1 MSTYNDFLKVHK
13 EVKYKFVSLQDQNGQ
28 KIVPYNQNGKD
39 PAIKLQEIERR
50 LKAPGSGTYV
60 ICAKM
65 SVKGKEDHYLITNG
79 DQLSEPAPVIIHQSA
94 PPVNN
99 AEVLTYESALNLR
112 VENERLKLEN
122 AALLAEIEQLN
133 ETLSEIESEQSENL
147 AESGKMS
154 LIENAKTF
162 LTESLSIV
170 APLLDKHFDL
180 KEKQLALKALE
191 LDRMA
196 SKPAAIQKPEERKRN
211 EKSKVEQYI
220 MTCKNEPELF
230 NELAAVYNN
239 AESENDFFETLAQ
252 VNQDQYIKLLQW
264 INNN

>member
-1 MSTYNDFLKVHK
+1 MSSYNDFLKVHN

-39 PAIKLQEIERR
+39 PAQKLQEIERR

-65 SVKGKEDHYLITNG
+65 SVKGKEDHYLISTG
-79 DQLSEPAPVIIHQSA
+79 TDQLAENSPVIIHQA
-94 PPVNN
+94 PQVNN

-122 AALLAEIEQLN
+122 AALLAELEQLN
-133 ETLSEIESEQSENL
+133 ETLSELEEEQKEQLSEN
-147 AESGKMS
+147 GKTS

-191 LDRMA
+191 LDRMV
-196 SKPAAIQKPEERKRN
+196 SKPAAIQNPEKTRERQ
-211 EKSKVEQYI
+211 KSKVEEYI
-220 MTCKNEPELF
+220 LNCKNDPELF
-230 NELAAVYNN
+230 NQLAQIFNGAQD
-239 AESENDFFETLAQ
+239 ENDFFEKLAEQ
-252 VNQDQYIKLLQW
+252 NQEQYIKLLQW